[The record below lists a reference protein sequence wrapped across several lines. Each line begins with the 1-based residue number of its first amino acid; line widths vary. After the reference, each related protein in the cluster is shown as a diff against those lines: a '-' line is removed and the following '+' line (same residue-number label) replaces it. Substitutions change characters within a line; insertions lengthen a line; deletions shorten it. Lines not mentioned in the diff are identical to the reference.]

1 MTDPRTAE
9 DKVDPP
15 ITRKQSEEKCD
26 HAWVLNV
33 KPAVCLWC
41 GARKQPKGKRS

>member
-1 MTDPRTAE
+1 MTKEIVRKP
-9 DKVDPP
+9 KVSPAMDG
-15 ITRKQSEEKCD
+15 TQRACV

-41 GARKQPKGKRS
+41 GARKQPRGKR